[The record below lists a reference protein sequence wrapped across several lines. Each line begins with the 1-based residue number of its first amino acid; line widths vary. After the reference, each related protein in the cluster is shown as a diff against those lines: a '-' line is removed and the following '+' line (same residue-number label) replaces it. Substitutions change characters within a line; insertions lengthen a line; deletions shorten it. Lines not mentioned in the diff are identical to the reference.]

1 MKVYEV
7 QPDTTGTDSLR
18 ATERPTPTPG
28 PFEVLIRVRATSLNY
43 RDHLVVTGRYFTSI
57 DRPTIPLSDGAGDV
71 VAVGAAVTRFQPGDR
86 VAGTFFQV
94 WKDGALS
101 SSPPALGVPLDGTL
115 AEYIALHEDG
125 VVAVPDHLSFEQA
138 ATLPCAGVTAWN
150 ALMASG
156 RAVKPGETVL
166 CLGTGG
172 VSMLA
177 MQFAMAAG
185 ARVIVTSS
193 SDEKL
198 ERALSYGATHAI
210 NYRRFPEWDKEVDA
224 LTDGRGVDHIIEVG
238 GVGTLARSY
247 RAIGFGGK
255 IALIGFLAASDTQEG
270 ANPFPL
276 MPKGANLQGI
286 GVGSTRMFEE
296 MNRAIEAKSIAPIV
310 DRVYD
315 FDHAPEAFRRLESRD
330 FVGKI
335 VVTV

>member
-7 QPDTTGTDSLR
+7 QKDATGVDGLTRS
-18 ATERPTPTPG
+18 ERPIPRPG
-28 PFEVLIRVRATSLNY
+28 PSEVLIRIRATSLNY
-43 RDHLVVTGRYFTSI
+43 RDHLVVTGRYFTPL

-71 VAVGAAVTRFQPGDR
+71 VSVGSAVTQFHPGDR
-86 VAGTFFQV
+86 AAGAFFQV

-101 SSPPALGVPLDGTL
+101 SPPPALGVPLDGTL

-125 VVAVPDHLSFEQA
+125 VVAIPRHLSFEQA

-150 ALMASG
+150 ALMGSG
-156 RAVKPGETVL
+156 RCVRAGETVL

-177 MQFAMAAG
+177 MQFAKAAG

-198 ERALSYGATHAI
+198 ERALAYGATHAI
-210 NYRRFPEWDKEVDA
+210 NYRRSPDWDKEVTA
-224 LTDGRGVDHIIEVG
+224 LTDGRGVEHIIEIG

-247 RAIGFGGK
+247 RAIGFAGK
-255 IALIGFLAASDTQEG
+255 IALIGFLADPHGEE

-276 MPKGANLQGI
+276 MPKGASLQGI
-286 GVGSTRMFEE
+286 GVGSTRMFED
-296 MNRAIEAKSIAPIV
+296 MNRAIEINGITPIV

-315 FDHAPEAFRRLESRD
+315 FDHAPEAFRQLASRE